1 MLGIIASNFLKIGNG
16 WATVEK
22 YASTVVFVGA
32 LFFPQFLDKNL
43 DFILMQVV
51 PWFSWKK
58 KHLLNLK
65 RIDNTKENMSGITDG
80 NQNYE
85 RCDCKVRI
93 VIGA

>member
-51 PWFSWKK
+51 P
-58 KHLLNLK
+58 
-65 RIDNTKENMSGITDG
+65 
-80 NQNYE
+80 
-85 RCDCKVRI
+85 
-93 VIGA
+93 